1 MAYIPRSS
9 FSSTPGAIPSQIQK
23 KHKFRAFNILSSLI
37 IIGTLMSTVG
47 VFFYSGYAERQLNNA
62 KAALQ
67 EESDVDNEKYIEEI
81 SLYQKKLSIAT
92 HLLDTHIS
100 PSHLFQILEDVTNE
114 TVQFKSLEFTYDP
127 GFEMDLVVTGVT
139 PEFASLA
146 LQEIK
151 FQHDALFSD
160 FVLTDIALLAQ
171 ESNVFAP
178 KKVSFTVS
186 GLFDKDLILYTG
198 KKDQQA
204 LPVMEISAE
213 PDASEPVASSTDTSI
228 NAEANT
234 PTP

>member
-9 FSSTPGAIPSQIQK
+9 FSTTPGAIPTQIQK

-37 IIGTLMSTVG
+37 IAGTLVSTVG
-47 VFFYSGYAERQLNNA
+47 VFFYSGYAERQLNDA
-62 KAALQ
+62 KTALQ
-67 EESDVDNEKYIEEI
+67 EESDIDNEKYIEEI
-81 SLYQKKLSIAT
+81 SLYQKKLGIAT
-92 HLLDTHIS
+92 HLLDTHIA

-139 PEFASLA
+139 PDFASLA
-146 LQEIK
+146 LQEIQ
-151 FQHDALFSD
+151 FRHDALFSD

-171 ESNVFAP
+171 EANVYEP

-198 KKDQQA
+198 KKDEQV
-204 LPVMEISAE
+204 LPVIDIVAE
-213 PDASEPVASSTDTSI
+213 PDIPVPVASSTDTSA